1 MRVRALY
8 NDGRSA
14 VSHRVTV
21 AIDATGLAV
30 MNSNDQRLSMWPA
43 AGLEIVERP
52 IGRSPFRVSCGGAA
66 PRLTFAAPVIDNLAE
81 YFPRLDQRGDIGLK
95 AWLQMAG
102 WAAGA
107 LVFLLVVW
115 LLSAPLVAQ
124 YVAAVIPPGAKERL
138 GSQLSGPVV
147 ASIAARD
154 GRAYDDMFCYDE
166 ASAAALQQLFAV
178 LAQGPAAGARFGL
191 LAIHGQQPAVFSLPG
206 GQIVMSGPMAE
217 SAGSAEALAGIMAH
231 EIGHV
236 ALDHPTRD
244 LLLMDPV
251 GMLFSLMPIDGSTA
265 AFDASLAAQFLREG
279 YRGSHEEDAD
289 AFALEVLNTAGIVA
303 GPYADFRAARL
314 DVDEDTADLMT
325 RLHPVDDDSVEALR
339 AGGTGSYL
347 ALDAA
352 QWGALRG
359 LCL

>member
-21 AIDATGLAV
+21 AIDDAGLAV

-52 IGRSPFRVSCGGAA
+52 TGRSPFRVGCGGAP

-81 YFPRLDQRGDIGLK
+81 YFPDLDLRGAVGLK
-95 AWLQMAG
+95 AWMQMGG

-107 LVFLLVVW
+107 LLVLTVAW

-124 YVAAVIPPGAKERL
+124 YVAAVIPPAAKERL
-138 GSQLSGPVV
+138 GTRLSGPVV
-147 ASIAARD
+147 AAIAARD

-166 ASAAALQQLFAV
+166 ASGAALQQLFAV
-178 LAQGPAAGARFGL
+178 LSQGPAAGARYGV
-191 LAIHGQQPAVFSLPG
+191 LAIHGDRPAAFTLPG
-206 GQIVMSGPMAE
+206 GQIVMSGALAD

-236 ALDHPTRD
+236 VLDHPTRD

-251 GMLFSLMPIDGSTA
+251 GVLFSLMPIDGSST

-279 YRGSHEEDAD
+279 YRESHEEDAD
-289 AFALEVLNTAGIVA
+289 AFALDVLNAAGVVA
-303 GPYADFRAARL
+303 GPYAEFRAARL
-314 DVDEDTADLMT
+314 DIDEDAADFMT
-325 RLHPVDDDSVEALR
+325 RLHPVSDDSVEALR
-339 AGGTGSYL
+339 AGGTGTYL
-347 ALDAA
+347 ALDES

-359 LCL
+359 LCG